1 LPTTFLLTVIAFL
14 VTLGLVVIVHE
25 LGHFLFCKLFGI
37 YVKTFSIGI
46 GPKMLRKRWGETEY
60 VLSAIP
66 FGGYVKMAGE
76 GMMEEIQDTG
86 TGQERKYP
94 LGTQAGNEERGDLD
108 DHIPSHRH
116 LNTRPAWQRLLVFV
130 AGPLFNL
137 ILAFV
142 LYTGLVLTNG
152 LQEVPFTRV
161 GVVVEDSPAAAA
173 GFVPG
178 DRITEV
184 AGQPVETWGDVL
196 SGVLPEELRK
206 ANEVPP
212 VNVSVQRDG
221 LPVGLTVQP
230 LFMADSGTWSLGLEP
245 WNTTVGLIK
254 KGGPAAKVGLK
265 SGDVLLSVA
274 GIPVSSFN
282 SIARI
287 INDRPEEEIELVW
300 EREGRTMSGTVVPE
314 LKEVAPGEFKGRI
327 FLERFY
333 EYEKVGLG
341 EAMTLGYHRTVG
353 TIRITVG
360 VLSDFVRR
368 KLGLDAVGGPLR
380 IGQAAGEMLSWSI
393 SHLLLFIAF
402 FSINL
407 FLLNLM
413 PIPVL
418 DGGHVL
424 FLLLEVARGGKP
436 VPERLQAIATQVGL
450 IMLLLFMTFVVVLDV
465 WKVTGH

>member
-1 LPTTFLLTVIAFL
+1 MPITFVITVIAFL

-25 LGHFLFCKLFGI
+25 LGHFLFCKIFGI

-46 GPKMLRKRWGETEY
+46 GPKLIRKRWGETEY
-60 VLSAIP
+60 VISAIP

-94 LGTQAGNEERGDLD
+94 LGTQAGYEERGEVDE
-108 DHIPSHRH
+108 HIPPERH

-137 ILAFV
+137 VLAFV
-142 LYTGLVLTNG
+142 IYTGLILNNG
-152 LQEVPFTRV
+152 LQSIPFTKV
-161 GVVVEDSPAAAA
+161 GVVLEGSPAAEA
-173 GFVPG
+173 GLLVG
-178 DRITEV
+178 DEIE
-184 AGQPVETWGDVL
+184 
-196 SGVLPEELRK
+196 GVGGRMVGSWDEILDAFLPEEVRDRTV
-206 ANEVPP
+206 APP
-212 VNVSVQRDG
+212 VEVLVSREGRKVA
-221 LPVGLTVQP
+221 VEVQP
-230 LFMADSGTWSLGLEP
+230 VFDAERGVWSLGIEP
-245 WNTTVGLIK
+245 WNTMVGLVK
-254 KGGPAAKVGLK
+254 LGGPAYELGLRT
-265 SGDVLLSVA
+265 GDRIVSVD
-274 GIPVSSFN
+274 GQEVTSFN

-287 INDRPEEEIELVW
+287 INERPEQEIEIVW
-300 EREGRTMSGTVVPE
+300 DRGGEIMRGMVTPE

-327 FLERFY
+327 FVERYYAF
-333 EYEKVGLG
+333 EKVGLG
-341 EAMTLGYHRTVG
+341 EAMTLGYHRTMG

-360 VLSDFVRR
+360 VLSDFVKR

-380 IGQAAGEMLSWSI
+380 IGQAAGEMLSWSL
-393 SHLLLFIAF
+393 SHLMLFIAF

-450 IMLLLFMTFVVVLDV
+450 IILLLFMTFVVVLDV